1 MPDYLFWVLVSLL
14 SIQVI
19 YWIIFTAGL
28 TKRVILPEINALP
41 PVSIIICAHD
51 EEKNLRELIPLLL
64 EQDHPNFEVIIVDD
78 RSNDGTLDLMLE
90 QTRLHPKLKMVKV
103 TLKPGH
109 IPGKKFA
116 LTLGIK
122 AALNDIVL
130 LTDADCRPESKSWA
144 SAMAGAFSE
153 STDIVIGISPYS
165 KQEGLLNLLVRFEAL
180 VTGVTYSALTLLG
193 SPYMGVGRNLAYR
206 KKIFFESKGFN
217 AHLSTVGGD
226 DDLFVNHH
234 ASKTNT
240 HILLDKRALTYSI
253 PAQSINS
260 FFNQK
265 IRHLSAGR
273 KYRLKTKLIL
283 APLLISQYLFL
294 PSAVV
299 LFTLYGSTPIL
310 LLILSKWLM
319 IIVAF
324 HLFNKRA
331 GITFPL
337 TLVPF
342 ADILF
347 CFYYLAAA
355 PVALVSRK
363 IVWKN

>member
-1 MPDYLFWVLVSLL
+1 MPSYLFWVLILL
-14 SIQVI
+14 FSIQVI
-19 YWIIFTAGL
+19 YWILLLAGL
-28 TKRVILPEINALP
+28 TKRVKPLEITKLP
-41 PVSIIICAHD
+41 PISIIVCAHD
-51 EEKNLRELIPLLL
+51 EERNLRELIPLLL
-64 EQDHPNFEVIIVDD
+64 EQDHPDFEVIIVND

-90 QTRLHPKLKMVKV
+90 QTSLHPKLKMVKV
-103 TLKPGH
+103 TFKPGH

-122 AALNDIVL
+122 AASHDIVL

-144 SAMAGAFSE
+144 SAMSGAFGE
-153 STDIVIGISPYS
+153 NTDIVVGISPYH
-165 KQEGLLNLLVRFEAL
+165 KQPGFLNLLVRFEAL
-180 VTGVTYSALTLLG
+180 LTGVTYSALTLLG

-217 AHLSTVGGD
+217 THLSTVGGD

-234 ASKTNT
+234 ANKINTNL
-240 HILLDKRALTYSI
+240 LLDKKALMYSI
-253 PAQSINS
+253 PVHSIKS

-265 IRHLSAGR
+265 IRHLAAGR
-273 KYRLKTKLIL
+273 KYRMNTQLML
-283 APLLISQYLFL
+283 APMLISQYLIIPGAVLLFIWNGLL
-294 PSAVV
+294 P
-299 LFTLYGSTPIL
+299 
-310 LLILSKWLM
+310 LLILISSRWL
-319 IIVAF
+319 IITLVL

-331 GITFPL
+331 GTSFPL
-337 TLVPF
+337 LLVPI
-342 ADILF
+342 ADILY